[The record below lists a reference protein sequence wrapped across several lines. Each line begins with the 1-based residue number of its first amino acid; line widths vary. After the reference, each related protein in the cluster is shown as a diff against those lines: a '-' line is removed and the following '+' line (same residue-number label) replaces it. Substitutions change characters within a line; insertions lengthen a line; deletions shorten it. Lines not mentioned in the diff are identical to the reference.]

1 MLFAFLRPGKIIS
14 LAILVA
20 LVGGCW
26 WSWGRLHRSEA
37 ASRSAALGVVRDARG
52 PAAGIPAAGV
62 YQYASGGDE
71 RIGLGP
77 LSVGRKLPKDALL
90 VVSQSPNSRYMDL
103 RVSGDHT
110 EAWRIQTS
118 EAGVK
123 GIARTIEVGTFGY
136 TRKVSG
142 NAVPPVL
149 LRPAKFRRG
158 LKWQS
163 VYKVGAIV
171 FRRES
176 TVVGRQTLTVGSQA
190 VRTWV
195 IQTRET
201 VTGALHGDETR
212 KEWWS
217 PTLAVDVRVE
227 WHRNLDGSIV
237 NIVSDTLEL
246 KALAPLR

>member
-20 LVGGCW
+20 LVGGGW
-26 WSWGRLHRSEA
+26 WAWGRLHRSEA
-37 ASRSAALGVVRDARG
+37 VSQAAAVAAVRDAEG
-52 PAAGIPAAGV
+52 PATGVPATGV
-62 YQYASGGDE
+62 YHYAAGGDE
-71 RIGLGP
+71 RIGFGP

-90 VVSQSPNSRYMDL
+90 VVSPAPNSRFVEL
-103 RVSGDHT
+103 QLSGDHS
-110 EAWRIQTS
+110 EGWRIQTS
-118 EAGVK
+118 DAGVK
-123 GIARTIEVGTFGY
+123 GIARTIRVGTFGY
-136 TRKVSG
+136 TREVSG

-176 TVVGRQTLTVGSQA
+176 AVVGRETLTVSGRA

-195 IQTRET
+195 IRTKET
-201 VTGALHGDETR
+201 ITGALHGDETR

-217 PTLAVDVRVE
+217 PSLGVDVRVE

-237 NIVSDTLEL
+237 NILSATLEL
-246 KALAPLR
+246 TKLDSVR

>member
-20 LVGGCW
+20 LVGGGW

-52 PAAGIPAAGV
+52 SASGIPAAGV

-90 VVSQSPNSRYMDL
+90 VVSQSPNSRYLDL

-176 TVVGRQTLTVGSQA
+176 VVVGRQMLTVGGRA

-201 VTGALHGDETR
+201 VTGALHGDEIR

-246 KALAPLR
+246 KALTPLR

>member
-1 MLFAFLRPGKIIS
+1 MVFAFLRPGKIIS

-20 LVGGCW
+20 IVGGGW
-26 WSWGRLHRSEA
+26 WAWGRLHRSYPASDSSALA
-37 ASRSAALGVVRDARG
+37 AVRDAKG
-52 PAAGIPAAGV
+52 SANGIPLTGV

-77 LSVGRKLPKDALL
+77 LSVGRRLPKVALL
-90 VVSQSPNSRYMDL
+90 VVSPSPNSRFADL
-103 RVSGDHT
+103 RVSSDHT
-110 EAWRIQTS
+110 EGWRIQIAD
-118 EAGVK
+118 AGIK
-123 GIARTIEVGTFGY
+123 GIARTIRVGTLGY
-136 TRKVSG
+136 TREVSG

-176 TVVGRQTLTVGSQA
+176 NVLGRQTVTVAGRT

-195 IQTRET
+195 IQTKET

-217 PTLAVDVRVE
+217 PSLGLDVRVE

-246 KALAPLR
+246 KTVSPVR

>member
-20 LVGGCW
+20 VVGGGW
-26 WSWGRLHRSEA
+26 WAWGRLHRSDA
-37 ASRSAALGVVRDARG
+37 ASRSAALATVRDAKG
-52 PAAGIPAAGV
+52 PATGVPQTGV

-77 LSVGRKLPKDALL
+77 LSVGRKLPRTALL
-90 VVSQSPNSRYMDL
+90 VVSPSPNSRFADL
-103 RVSGDHT
+103 RLSGDHS
-110 EAWRIQTS
+110 EGWRIQTS
-118 EAGVK
+118 DAGVK
-123 GIARTIEVGTFGY
+123 GIARTIRVGTLGY
-136 TRKVSG
+136 TREVSG
-142 NAVPPVL
+142 DAVPPVL

-176 TVVGRQTLTVGSQA
+176 SVLARQTVTVAGHPL
-190 VRTWV
+190 RTWV

-201 VTGALHGDETR
+201 MTGALHGDETR

-217 PTLAVDVRVE
+217 PTLALDVRIE
-227 WHRNLDGSIV
+227 WHRNLDGTIV

-246 KALAPLR
+246 KTVEPVR

>member
-20 LVGGCW
+20 IVGGGW
-26 WSWGRLHRSEA
+26 WAWGRLHRSDP
-37 ASRSAALGVVRDARG
+37 ASDSAALAAVRDAKG
-52 PAAGIPAAGV
+52 SANGAPLTGV
-62 YQYASGGDE
+62 YHYASGGDE

-90 VVSQSPNSRYMDL
+90 VVSPAPSSRFVDL
-103 RVSGDHT
+103 RVSSDHT
-110 EAWRIQTS
+110 EGWRIQIGG
-118 EAGVK
+118 AGVK
-123 GIARTIEVGTFGY
+123 GIARTIRVGTFGY
-136 TRKVSG
+136 TRQVSG
-142 NAVPPVL
+142 DAVPPVL
-149 LRPAKFRRG
+149 LRPAKLRRG

-176 TVVGRQTLTVGSQA
+176 DVIGRQTVTIAGRAL
-190 VRTWV
+190 RTWV

-217 PTLAVDVRVE
+217 PSLGLDVRVE

-246 KALAPLR
+246 KALSPAR

>member
-20 LVGGCW
+20 IVGGAW
-26 WSWGRLHRSEA
+26 WGWGRLHRSEP
-37 ASRSAALGVVRDARG
+37 ASRSEALGAVRDAKG
-52 PAAGIPAAGV
+52 QDSGIPKTGIYV
-62 YQYASGGDE
+62 YASGGDE

-77 LSVGRKLPKDALL
+77 LSVGRTLPSDQLL
-90 VVSQSPNSRYMDL
+90 VVTSSPNSRFVDL
-103 RVSGDHT
+103 RVSGDHS
-110 EAWRIQTS
+110 EGWRIQTS
-118 EAGVK
+118 DAGIK
-123 GIARTIEVGTFGY
+123 GIARTIKVGTFGY
-136 TRKVSG
+136 TREVSG

-176 TVVGRQTLTVGSQA
+176 AVVGRETLTIGGRP

-195 IQTRET
+195 IQTKET

-217 PTLAVDVRVE
+217 PSLAVDVRVE
-227 WHRNLDGSIV
+227 WHRNLDGKIV
-237 NIVSDTLEL
+237 NIVSDTLEMRSL
-246 KALAPLR
+246 DPLR

>member
-20 LVGGCW
+20 LVGGGW
-26 WSWGRLHRSEA
+26 WAWGRLHRSDP
-37 ASRSAALGVVRDARG
+37 ASDSAALAAVRDAKG
-52 PAAGIPAAGV
+52 GANGIPLTGV

-90 VVSQSPNSRYMDL
+90 VVSPSPNSRFVDL
-103 RVSGDHT
+103 RVSSDHT
-110 EAWRIQTS
+110 EGWRIQTG

-123 GIARTIEVGTFGY
+123 GIARTIQVGTLGY
-136 TRKVSG
+136 TREVSG
-142 NAVPPVL
+142 TAVPPVL
-149 LRPAKFRRG
+149 LRPTKFRRG
-158 LKWQS
+158 LQWQS
-163 VYKVGAIV
+163 VYKVGGIV

-176 TVVGRQTLTVGSQA
+176 SVVGRQTVTIGGRA

-217 PTLAVDVRVE
+217 PSLGVDVRVE

-246 KALAPLR
+246 KTLTPLR